1 MTRILSGLGLVG
13 AAALLSYAFLS
24 VRPPHGAP
32 SPARQLPPVE
42 MRVRLLAVGDINLG
56 REVGQEI
63 LDGDTL
69 YPFQAVRDTF
79 ARFDLVFGNLE
90 SCLSEQGGETQSP
103 KNNLVFTGPPAG
115 AWSLRRAGIHV
126 VSTANNHALDYGLK
140 GWGETI
146 DRLRE
151 AGVEFVGTGRDS
163 LRLGGPLV
171 LDRGGVRVAIFA
183 CTDIMNRPGLEWKK
197 YVAAADTGT
206 LAPSIRT
213 FRDSVDFVIISYHGG
228 EEYSQRPTR
237 RTVEFAR
244 AMIDAGA
251 DLFLGHHP
259 HVPYGI
265 ERRGKGLIVYSLG
278 NFVFRQPD
286 REWTKRSYAFS
297 AEILKDTVATRLR
310 DYRIIPVRCGLQPT
324 FVVDWSAGAAI
335 HERVRQLSSVE
346 VSEQLR

>member
-1 MTRILSGLGLVG
+1 VG
-13 AAALLSYAFLS
+13 AAALLSYAVLS
-24 VRPPHGAP
+24 VKPPHGVP
-32 SPARQLPPVE
+32 PTARQLPARE
-42 MRVRLLAVGDINLG
+42 LRVRLLAVGDINLG

-63 LDGDTL
+63 LGGDTL
-69 YPFQAVRDTF
+69 YPFHAVQDTF

-90 SCLSEQGGETQSP
+90 SCLSDEGGETQSS

-115 AWSLRRAGIHV
+115 ARSLRRAGVHV

-140 GWGETI
+140 GWAETI
-146 DRLRE
+146 DRLQE
-151 AGVEFVGTGRDS
+151 AGVGFVGTGRDS
-163 LRLGGPLV
+163 LHLAGPLV
-171 LDRGGVRVAIFA
+171 LDRGGVRIAIFA
-183 CTDIMNRPGLEWKK
+183 CTDVMNRPGSGWRK

-206 LAPSIRT
+206 VAGSIRT
-213 FRDSVDFVIISYHGG
+213 FRDSVDFVIVSYHGG
-228 EEYSQRPTR
+228 EEYAQRPTR

-278 NFVFRQPD
+278 NFVFRQRD

-297 AEILKDTVATRLR
+297 AEILKDTIATRMCN
-310 DYRIIPVRCGLQPT
+310 YQIIPVRCGLQPA
-324 FVVDWSAGAAI
+324 FVVERSAAAAI

-346 VSEQLR
+346 VSEQMR